1 MPRIRPSPL
10 DCKKD
15 SGRLGARLASL
26 TLPAYKF
33 AMSVA
38 SNAGAA
44 APAAALELVV
54 AVAENDVIGRGNQL
68 PWHLPADLR
77 HFKSLT
83 LGKPVLMGRRTYESI
98 GKALPGRT
106 NIVLSRSAGFSPS
119 DCVVVK
125 SLADARMAAGAEPAL
140 MVIGGAEI
148 YRQCLPLAGR
158 IHLTLIHAQIED
170 GDTIFAGWRG
180 GNGRRRRTSATKPT
194 TGMRTPTASLPSSG
208 WDPAASVERRE
219 PGADLSFRA
228 LEIDVAQ
235 GRRCARRQ
243 FVQSSAC
250 TVPRWSA
257 VW

>member
-1 MPRIRPSPL
+1 MPRTRPSPL

-15 SGRLGARLASL
+15 SEAAFARLASL
-26 TLPAYKF
+26 SPPAYKF
-33 AMSVA
+33 AMTVA
-38 SNAGAA
+38 SNAEAA

-83 LGKPVLMGRRTYESI
+83 LGKPVLMGRKTYESI

-106 NIVLSRSAGFSPS
+106 NIVLSRSAEFSPS

-125 SLADARMAAGAEPAL
+125 SLGDARIAAGAEPAL

-148 YRQCLPLAGR
+148 YRQCLPLASR
-158 IHLTLIHAQIED
+158 IHLTLIHARIEN

-180 GNGRRRRTSATKPT
+180 G
-194 TGMRTPTASLPSSG
+194 
-208 WDPAASVERRE
+208 E
-219 PGADLSFRA
+219 
-228 LEIDVAQ
+228 
-235 GRRCARRQ
+235 
-243 FVQSSAC
+243 
-250 TVPRWSA
+250 WSA
-257 VW
+257 SSHERHEADDRNAYAYSFITLERMGSGGVNRGA